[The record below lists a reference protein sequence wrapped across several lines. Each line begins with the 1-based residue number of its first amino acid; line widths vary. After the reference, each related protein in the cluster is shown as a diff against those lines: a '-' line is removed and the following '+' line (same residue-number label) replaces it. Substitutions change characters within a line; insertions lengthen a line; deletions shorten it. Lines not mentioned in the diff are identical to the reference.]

1 MSPSKSSHSVAKSP
15 LSILYKSSG
24 PKKNLREID
33 FTENYNDNFDDTLEP
48 ASYWPAK
55 ARFDYLYLPKELA
68 VCCQQG
74 VDGQ

>member
-1 MSPSKSSHSVAKSP
+1 MLNHPCQYFINHRVQ
-15 LSILYKSSG
+15 
-24 PKKNLREID
+24 KKNLREID
-33 FTENYNDNFDDTLEP
+33 FTENVNDNFVDTLEP

-55 ARFDYLYLPKELA
+55 DRFDYLYLPKELA